1 MNIVDGKRVDAKRQH
16 LKTRDGDDKLFC
28 GGVPSDFTDGQLA
41 EFFSSYGM
49 VDAVERPR
57 DMVTGLAKGFAFI
70 TFKDPGIVDMIV
82 GQRYRRRFFNKF
94 KFRNF
99 QFDLKENFVNN

>member
-1 MNIVDGKRVDAKRQH
+1 MIYINFDNPDKRVDAKRQH

-49 VDAVERPR
+49 VNINFWFIELFISSNIFLGWRRGKAERYGHG
-57 DMVTGLAKGFAFI
+57 TSQ
-70 TFKDPGIVDMIV
+70 GI
-82 GQRYRRRFFNKF
+82 RFYHF
-94 KFRNF
+94 
-99 QFDLKENFVNN
+99 